1 MRVLIADR
9 DELFVES
16 LQFYLLRNGHVAKAA
31 FNAIDC
37 ADILTDFAPDVVI
50 LDCGLLWGGYQGV
63 LTLIC
68 ETPRLS
74 RTLTVLI
81 GDEDPRDDFNGSLD
95 PLRLAWLSKPFRL
108 SDLLTLIDTGS
119 RALRSVTPTRGVKS
133 LVSQQGGVR

>member
-37 ADILTDFAPDVVI
+37 ADILTDFTPDVVI

-63 LTLIC
+63 VTLIG

-108 SDLLTLIDTGS
+108 SDLLTSMEAGS
-119 RALRSVTPTRGVKS
+119 PALRSTSQARGVKS
-133 LVSQQGGVR
+133 LVSQHGGVQ